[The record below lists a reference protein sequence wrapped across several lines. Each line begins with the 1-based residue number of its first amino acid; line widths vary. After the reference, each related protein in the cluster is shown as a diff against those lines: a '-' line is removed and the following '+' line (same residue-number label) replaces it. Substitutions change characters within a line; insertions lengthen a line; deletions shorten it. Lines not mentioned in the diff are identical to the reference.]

1 MLELSLP
8 AFEYKVKK
16 QSGTVMIFDIIRKKF
31 VVLTPEEWV
40 RQHVIHYLIEVK
52 HFPVALLAVE
62 REIDLYG
69 LRRRFDV
76 VVFDRTGNPWLLVE
90 CKAPSVVL
98 NRQVFDQAFRYNITL
113 EAPYVA
119 ITNGV
124 KHFCGKIE
132 RSRGFVFL
140 SDFPD
145 YITLDN

>member
-8 AFEYKVKK
+8 PFDYRVKR

-40 RQHVIHYLIEVK
+40 RQHVIHYLTEVK
-52 HFPVALLAVE
+52 NFPLALIAVE
-62 REIDLYG
+62 KEIDLYG

-76 VVFDRTGNPWLLVE
+76 VTFDRAGSPCLLIE
-90 CKAPSVVL
+90 CKAPSVEL
-98 NRQVFDQAFRYNITL
+98 TRQVFDQAFRYNMTL

-124 KHFCGKIE
+124 KHFCGRIE
-132 RSRGFVFL
+132 RSRGVVFL
-140 SDFPD
+140 SDFPE
-145 YITLDN
+145 LGSLL

>member
-16 QSGTVMIFDIIRKKF
+16 QGGTVLIFDVVRKKY

-40 RQHVIHYLIEVK
+40 RQHVVHYLLEVK
-52 HFPVALLAVE
+52 SYPIALVAVE

-76 VVFDRTGNPWLLVE
+76 VVFDRKGEPWLLVE
-90 CKAPSVVL
+90 CKAPSVQL
-98 NRQVFDQAFRYNITL
+98 TRQVFDQAFRYNITL
-113 EAPYVA
+113 AAPYVA

-124 KHFCGKIE
+124 THYCGKINPTH
-132 RSRGFVFL
+132 GFSFL
-140 SDFPD
+140 SDFPELAD
-145 YITLDN
+145 